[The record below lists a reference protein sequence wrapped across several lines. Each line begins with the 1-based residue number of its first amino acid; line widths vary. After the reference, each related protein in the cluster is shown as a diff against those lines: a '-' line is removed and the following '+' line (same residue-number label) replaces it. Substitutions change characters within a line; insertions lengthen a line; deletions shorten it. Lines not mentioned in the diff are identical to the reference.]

1 LSQIFREIE
10 SSALKL
16 NEKQRAKLARRLI
29 TSLEH
34 RSEQDAE
41 KAWIEEV
48 KRRKNEIEKNHVKSV
63 SFDLVMDEARSL
75 IST

>member
-1 LSQIFREIE
+1 MSQIFREIE

-34 RSEQDAE
+34 RSEQDVE